1 MPNRPPRLDPF
12 QKYDPSLYLV
22 TFNTH
27 RRQRLLANDRVHSCF
42 VKFARVALERGI
54 VVGRYVIM
62 PDHIHLFVA
71 GHYDFVLDQ
80 WVRALKRTLSTSICV
95 PRPHWQKG
103 FFDHLIRHE
112 ESHCQKWEYVV
123 QNPVRAALVSNPDD
137 WPWQGEIET
146 IESL

>member
-1 MPNRPPRLDPF
+1 MPNRPPRLEPF
-12 QKYDPSLYLV
+12 QKYDPPLYFV

-27 RRQRLLANDRVHSCF
+27 QRRNLLANKHVHCCF
-42 VKFARVALERGI
+42 VNFASAALAYGI

-71 GHYDFVLDQ
+71 GNYEFVLDQ
-80 WVRALKRTLSTSICV
+80 WVRALKRTLSTAISV

-103 FFDHLIRHE
+103 FFDHLIRHD
-112 ESHCQKWEYVV
+112 ESHSEKWEYVY
-123 QNPVRAALVSNPDD
+123 QNPVGAGLVGNPDD
-137 WPWQGEIET
+137 WPWQGDIET